1 MGARFP
7 LAVVATLTTLIFQA
21 SAAPARQTSSLF
33 SSYEVIAFK
42 LEAPFNDLFAHA
54 RTRTSAEYGVSGTL
68 TYTDGGHEVTVDGV
82 KVSVRG
88 NTSRRE
94 TECAFPKL
102 KIQLP
107 AGAPASALLS
117 GITSLKIGT
126 HCGESA
132 GDSLTAKYGRLSNQQ
147 SPLREA
153 FVYRL
158 LESVGVPTL
167 KARPAKLT
175 YVYADALPGQSPPQ
189 EQPIVRNAM
198 LLEDVDE
205 AVKRFGGV
213 REIEEKAFTNAKA
226 QFTAADTAR
235 IAFAEAMI
243 GNFDWCLKMTA
254 DDAYRCNARH
264 PLWNIIAA
272 ASADGKARPL
282 MHDFD
287 VAGMVAGS
295 HAWFKTV
302 FNGAFVPSG
311 SQTEV
316 EVLAQVQR
324 TRALFSRAELDAAR
338 ADFVKRK
345 SDAYRALAGATIDAA
360 GKRRAQEYLDAFY
373 MAIGSD
379 DAFYRPVVTTE
390 GARLYANKDRAVVCS
405 SRGVIPVGTPVSA
418 PLQTDG
424 TVIQVH
430 VLDALWYWA
439 EPARC
444 PAVREGPVWIDADA
458 VSKDFPK

>member
-1 MGARFP
+1 MAARFP
-7 LAVVATLTTLIFQA
+7 LAIAATLTALVLQA
-21 SAAPARQTSSLF
+21 SATPAERPSPLF
-33 SSYEVIAFK
+33 SSYEVVALE
-42 LEAPFNDLFAHA
+42 LEAPFNDLFEHA
-54 RTRTSAEYGVSGTL
+54 RTPASAEYAVTGKLS
-68 TYTDGGHEVTVDGV
+68 YTDGGREVTVDGV
-82 KVSVRG
+82 KVAVRG

-102 KIQLP
+102 KVQLP

-117 GITSLKIGT
+117 GLTSLKIGT

-147 SPLREA
+147 SPWREA

-158 LESVGVPTL
+158 LESAGVPTL
-167 KARPAKLT
+167 KARPAKVAYIYT
-175 YVYADALPGQSPPQ
+175 DGRPGQSPPQ

-213 REIEEKAFTNAKA
+213 REIGEKAFTHAKA
-226 QFTAADTAR
+226 QFSAADTVR
-235 IAFAEAMI
+235 IALAEAMI

-254 DDAYRCNARH
+254 DDTYRCNARH
-264 PLWNIIAA
+264 PLWNIAA
-272 ASADGKARPL
+272 AATADGKARPL

-295 HAWFKTV
+295 HAWFKNV
-302 FNGAFVPSG
+302 FNPAYVSSR
-311 SQTEV
+311 SQIEV

-324 TRALFSRAELDAAR
+324 TRVLFSRAELDAAR
-338 ADFVKRK
+338 ADFIKRK
-345 SDAYRALAGATIDAA
+345 ADAYRTLGEATIDAA
-360 GKRRAQEYLDAFY
+360 GKRRAQEYVDAFY
-373 MAIGSD
+373 GAIGSD
-379 DAFYRPVVTTE
+379 DAFYRPVVATE
-390 GARLYANKDRAVVCS
+390 GARLYSNKDRAVVCS

-418 PLQTDG
+418 PLQTEG

-439 EPARC
+439 EPPRC
-444 PAVREGPVWIDADA
+444 PEVRQGPVWIDADA
-458 VSKDFPK
+458 VSRDFPK